1 MPSSWVGTADAYDVS
16 FAQLCAGTVEA
27 FIAALGPAG
36 GGRLMLDAGCG
47 PGTVAFA
54 ARRAG
59 FGAVGVD
66 ADPSMLDLAHRK
78 DPATVLICGSLPN
91 LPFAQGQFDA
101 VVANFVVNHTP
112 DPRASVRDLARVTR
126 PGGRLALTIWTAVVG
141 PMNQLWND
149 VMAAASVERPP
160 AKTLSPDKDFD
171 RTVAGLAGLLA
182 EARLTDVAVF
192 EVNWLF
198 SITAVNLWQAVVG
211 GIPTIGQTYQAQQPV
226 VQDRMRDAYLQLT
239 SKQHPSGEMRLPS
252 SALLATATSKA
263 AEPA

>member
-160 AKTLSPDKDFD
+160 AKTLPPDKDFD

-198 SITAVNLWQAVVG
+198 SHHR
-211 GIPTIGQTYQAQQPV
+211 GQLVAGRRWRYP
-226 VQDRMRDAYLQLT
+226 DNRPDL
-239 SKQHPSGEMRLPS
+239 S
-252 SALLATATSKA
+252 STATGCSGPHA
-263 AEPA
+263 RCIPPADLQATPLRRNATTFFGAPRHRY